1 MLLTKSVQKLF
12 HPSCNLLR
20 ASKPISCRT
29 LTHYPIDDVIFGLTD
44 DERQLREMAFN
55 FCQKEL
61 APLADKMDKTNEF
74 PEMREVWKKMGDLG
88 MLGATASSEYGGSDM
103 GYFQHCILV
112 EEMARVSASISLSYG
127 AHSNLCVNQ
136 INKNG
141 TEEQKEKY
149 LPKLCSGE
157 HIGALAMSE
166 PGSGSDVVSMSTKA
180 EKRGDYFVLNG
191 SKFWITNGPTGKFI
205 HILII

>member
-1 MLLTKSVQKLF
+1 MRFRDLALQGCELKSDITNFKMLLTKSVQKLF
-12 HPSCNLLR
+12 RPTCKLLR
-20 ASKPISCRT
+20 ASKPGSCRT

-141 TEEQKEKY
+141 THEQKEKVR
-149 LPKLCSGE
+149 LLRQ
-157 HIGALAMSE
+157 
-166 PGSGSDVVSMSTKA
+166 D
-180 EKRGDYFVLNG
+180 
-191 SKFWITNGPTGKFI
+191 
-205 HILII
+205 

>member
-1 MLLTKSVQKLF
+1 MFLTKSVNKLF
-12 HPSCNLLR
+12 QPTCKLLR
-20 ASKPISCRT
+20 ASKQISCRT

-61 APLADKMDKTNEF
+61 APLADKIDKTNDF
-74 PEMREVWKKMGDLG
+74 PELRQVWKKMGDLG

-112 EEMARVSASISLSYG
+112 EEIARVSASISLSYG

-136 INKNG
+136 INRNG
-141 TEEQKEKY
+141 TEEQKEKVNY
-149 LPKLCSGE
+149 FKN
-157 HIGALAMSE
+157 A
-166 PGSGSDVVSMSTKA
+166 SMSDND
-180 EKRGDYFVLNG
+180 RIF
-191 SKFWITNGPTGKFI
+191 
-205 HILII
+205 

>member
-1 MLLTKSVQKLF
+1 
-12 HPSCNLLR
+12 
-20 ASKPISCRT
+20 
-29 LTHYPIDDVIFGLTD
+29 
-44 DERQLREMAFN
+44 MAFN

-141 TEEQKEKY
+141 TQEQKEKVRM
-149 LPKLCSGE
+149 LR
-157 HIGALAMSE
+157 H
-166 PGSGSDVVSMSTKA
+166 D
-180 EKRGDYFVLNG
+180 
-191 SKFWITNGPTGKFI
+191 
-205 HILII
+205 

>member
-12 HPSCNLLR
+12 RPTCKLLR

-141 TEEQKEKY
+141 THEQKEKVRRVCCVMT
-149 LPKLCSGE
+149 K
-157 HIGALAMSE
+157 
-166 PGSGSDVVSMSTKA
+166 DVIA
-180 EKRGDYFVLNG
+180 FLE
-191 SKFWITNGPTGKFI
+191 
-205 HILII
+205 II

>member
-1 MLLTKSVQKLF
+1 MGDMGLQGCESKSDITNFKMLLTKSVQKLF
-12 HPSCNLLR
+12 RPTCKLLR
-20 ASKPISCRT
+20 ASKPITCRT

-88 MLGATASSEYGGSDM
+88 MLGATASLEYGGSDM

-112 EEMARVSASISLSYG
+112 EEWHGCPHQFLYRMEPIRISVSIKLIKMEHMNRKKSICPSY
-127 AHSNLCVNQ
+127 AVEN
-136 INKNG
+136 
-141 TEEQKEKY
+141 
-149 LPKLCSGE
+149 
-157 HIGALAMSE
+157 
-166 PGSGSDVVSMSTKA
+166 
-180 EKRGDYFVLNG
+180 
-191 SKFWITNGPTGKFI
+191 
-205 HILII
+205 ILVPSQCQSQDQDPMLYP